1 MTEFIQLHMLVSYP
15 PSNLNRDDLGRPK
28 TAMMGSS
35 QRLRISSQSLKRAW
49 RTSEIFDKHLD
60 FSEKSVRSRK
70 IGVLIFK
77 SLTTGTELIDLLNE
91 NESKSKN
98 KTIDEETARLVTSN
112 LLHLYGNQEKPKPEE
127 RENNPL
133 KEYETAQLCVLSKD
147 EVYKLNECL
156 IKVVENDERLVAL
169 LKREYKKE
177 KEINK
182 FKKELQKEFELLS
195 NAKTAVDIAMYGRML
210 TTYSFYNVEAAVQVS
225 HAITVNEVAVEDD
238 YFTAVDDLNNGE
250 EDMGAAHI
258 GENEFASGLF
268 YTYVCINRNLLK
280 ENLGK
285 DEELTKRAL
294 KALVESATKV
304 APTGKQNSFAS
315 RAYATYLMVE
325 KGTQQPRSLSV
336 AFLEAV
342 KDKNL
347 LKKAIE
353 ALKDTREK
361 IEKVYDT
368 CSTDKKEMNAYT
380 GEGSLDE
387 ILSFVEKPLK
397 A

>member
-1 MTEFIQLHMLVSYP
+1 MLVSYP